1 MKYYLGK
8 VGKGGGGIF
17 ESWNHVLIKG
27 DGINIL
33 IKEVNF
39 VNLTWN
45 FGI

>member
-17 ESWNHVLIKG
+17 ESRNHVLIKG
-27 DGINIL
+27 DGTNIL

-39 VNLTWN
+39 VNVT
-45 FGI
+45 